1 MRRANT
7 VLCGRAG
14 RGLRGVGES
23 AYDVR
28 YTNNHSLCEHEQ
40 SMTDMNGAVN
50 ATAHIKHSRRE
61 PRGKRSDS
69 FVESFARGLA
79 VIRAFGPNT
88 PRMTL
93 TQVAEHTGLTRAAA
107 RRILLTL
114 QTLGYVAQEDRSFSL
129 TVRILDLGYS
139 YLSSMPLARIAQ
151 PVMEDLVSQL
161 DQSCS
166 LGVLDATDVVY
177 VLRVP
182 KRSIMT
188 TPGYTMIGF
197 RLPAY
202 VSSMGRVLLAQL
214 GAEQLRAYIAA
225 CELKAYTCHTL
236 SSRKE
241 LEREVERCR
250 ELGYSLVV
258 DELEE
263 GLAAVA
269 VPILGPDNQAIAAM
283 NLSRHSGGAARQDLI
298 RKSLPELRK
307 AAAHLH
313 TVLAMHAPH

>member
-1 MRRANT
+1 MMFAMRTGIRYANT
-7 VLCGRAG
+7 R
-14 RGLRGVGES
+14 
-23 AYDVR
+23 
-28 YTNNHSLCEHEQ
+28 TI
-40 SMTDMNGAVN
+40 MTDQNGAVN
-50 ATAHIKHSRRE
+50 AAARTKRSRAQ
-61 PRGKRSDS
+61 PAGKRSDA

-114 QTLGYVAQEDRSFSL
+114 QALGYVAQQDRSFSL

-139 YLSSMPLARIAQ
+139 YLSSVPLVRIAQ
-151 PVMEDLVSQL
+151 PVMEDLVSRL

-166 LGVLDATDVVY
+166 LAVLDGAEVVY

-188 TPGYTMIGF
+188 TPGHTMIGF

-214 GAEQLRAYIAA
+214 PPEQLRAYIAA
-225 CELKAYTCHTL
+225 CDLKTYTRHTI
-236 SSRKE
+236 SSRKG

-258 DELEE
+258 DELEQ

-269 VPILGPDNQAIAAM
+269 VPIVGPNSQAIAAM
-283 NLSRHSGGAARQDLI
+283 NLSRHSGGTARQDLI

-313 TVLAMHAPH
+313 GVLAMHSPH

>member
-1 MRRANT
+1 
-7 VLCGRAG
+7 
-14 RGLRGVGES
+14 
-23 AYDVR
+23 
-28 YTNNHSLCEHEQ
+28 
-40 SMTDMNGAVN
+40 MTDANDAVN
-50 ATAHIKHSRRE
+50 DMARIKPSASQ
-61 PRGKRSDS
+61 PQGKPSDS

-88 PRMTL
+88 RRMTL
-93 TQVAEHTGLTRAAA
+93 TQVAEQTGLTRAAA

-114 QTLGYVAQEDRSFSL
+114 QALGYVAQEDRLLSL

-139 YLSSMPLARIAQ
+139 YLSSMPLTRIAQ

-166 LGVLDATDVVY
+166 LAVLDASDVVY

-182 KRSIMT
+182 RRSIMT
-188 TPGYTMIGF
+188 TPGHTMIGF

-202 VSSMGRVLLAQL
+202 VSSMGRVLLAHL
-214 GAEQLRAYIAA
+214 GPEQLRAYLAE
-225 CELKAYTCHTL
+225 CDLKAYTRHTL

-241 LEREVERCR
+241 LQSEIERCR

-269 VPILGPDNQAIAAM
+269 VPILGPNNQDIAAM
-283 NLSRHSGGAARQDLI
+283 NLSRQSGGAARQDLI

-313 TVLAMHAPH
+313 AVLAMHSPRTP